1 MQLLTLARDF
11 DHGGSAHH
19 PHTVRDEV
27 SKKVSRMQWEFST
40 VREKLMKNGN
50 HAELEP
56 DVIAFQCSN
65 GHVFLREREMEHAV
79 QEP

>member
-1 MQLLTLARDF
+1 
-11 DHGGSAHH
+11 
-19 PHTVRDEV
+19 
-27 SKKVSRMQWEFST
+27 
-40 VREKLMKNGN
+40 MKNGN

-65 GHVFLREREMEHAV
+65 GHVFLRERENDGIEMAV